1 MKRIF
6 VSLFAVAVLW
16 GVSLAQQ
23 PTSPPSNNSTPQE
36 QQAPATNTPQPQTAP
51 EPSTSPT
58 PNSPSAQQN
67 GQPAEQTP
75 QAPPQS
81 PQPVP
86 PAAQQNPRSPS
97 GNSPQSASPSRIAPG
112 SVIPVELT
120 KSIDAKKA
128 KTGDEVVAKVTMDLK
143 TNSGEIV
150 VPKDTK
156 VVGHVTEAQTRSK
169 EQKDSQVGIIFD
181 RAVMKNGGEMQIP
194 MSIQAIIAPQG
205 SNSGDANNGNEQ
217 STATP
222 SANASGASS
231 NGGRAPGMGG
241 TPPPAPNASTG
252 SNTPT
257 DASTAANAHEPITGK
272 TQGVV
277 GLRDLKLATSATAA
291 AQGSV
296 VSSEKNNVKLE
307 SGTFMLLRVNQ

>member
-6 VSLFAVAVLW
+6 VSLFAVAVVW
-16 GVSLAQQ
+16 GVSLGQQ

-36 QQAPATNTPQPQTAP
+36 QQAPATTT
-51 EPSTSPT
+51 
-58 PNSPSAQQN
+58 PSAQPN
-67 GQPAEQTP
+67 GQPAEPIPQAPQQTP
-75 QAPPQS
+75 QPGHL
-81 PQPVP
+81 
-86 PAAQQNPRSPS
+86 AAQQNPNSPS
-97 GNSPQSASPSRIAPG
+97 GNSPQSASASRIAPG
-112 SVIPVELT
+112 TVIPVELT
-120 KSIDAKKA
+120 KSIDAKKV

-143 TNSGEIV
+143 TNSGEMV

-181 RAVMKNGGEMQIP
+181 RAVMKNGGEIEMP

-205 SNSGDANNGNEQ
+205 ANSGNASNGNDQSTAAPSANGGGTVSNSG
-217 STATP
+217 
-222 SANASGASS
+222 
-231 NGGRAPGMGG
+231 RAPRMGDG
-241 TPPPAPNASTG
+241 TPPPVPNASTG

-257 DASTAANAHEPITGK
+257 DDSSAASAHEPITGK
-272 TQGVV
+272 TEGVV
-277 GLRDLKLATSATAA
+277 GLRDLKLATTATAA
-291 AQGSV
+291 SQGSV

>member
-36 QQAPATNTPQPQTAP
+36 QQAPATTT
-51 EPSTSPT
+51 PSTQP
-58 PNSPSAQQN
+58 N
-67 GQPAEQTP
+67 GQPAELTP
-75 QAPPQS
+75 QAPQQT
-81 PQPVP
+81 PQPGP
-86 PAAQQNPRSPS
+86 PAAQQNPKSPS
-97 GNSPQSASPSRIAPG
+97 GNSPQSASAPRIAPG

-120 KSIDAKKA
+120 KSIDVKKV

-181 RAVMKNGGEMQIP
+181 RAVMKTGEIEMP

-205 SNSGDANNGNEQ
+205 SNSGNANNGNDQ
-217 STATP
+217 STAAP
-222 SANASGASS
+222 SASGSGASS
-231 NGGRAPGMGG
+231 NGGRAPRMGG

-252 SNTPT
+252 SHTPT
-257 DASTAANAHEPITGK
+257 DDSSAASAHEPITGK
-272 TQGVV
+272 TEGVV
-277 GLRDLKLATSATAA
+277 GLRDLKLATTATAA
-291 AQGSV
+291 SQGSV

>member
-16 GVSLAQQ
+16 GVSLGQQ
-23 PTSPPSNNSTPQE
+23 PTSPPSNNSKPQE
-36 QQAPATNTPQPQTAP
+36 PQAPATTT
-51 EPSTSPT
+51 
-58 PNSPSAQQN
+58 PSAQPN
-67 GQPAEQTP
+67 GQPAELTP
-75 QAPPQS
+75 QAP
-81 PQPVP
+81 QPGHL
-86 PAAQQNPRSPS
+86 AAQQNPKSPS
-97 GNSPQSASPSRIAPG
+97 GNAPQSASASRIAPG
-112 SVIPVELT
+112 TVIPVELT
-120 KSIDAKKA
+120 KSIDAKKV

-156 VVGHVTEAQTRSK
+156 VVGHVTEAQARSK

-181 RAVMKNGGEMQIP
+181 RAVMKNGGEIELP

-205 SNSGDANNGNEQ
+205 SNSGNANNGNDQ
-217 STATP
+217 STAAP
-222 SANASGASS
+222 GADGTRVSS
-231 NGGRAPGMGG
+231 NSGRAPGMGG

-257 DASTAANAHEPITGK
+257 DDSSAASAHEPITGK
-272 TQGVV
+272 TEGVV
-277 GLRDLKLATSATAA
+277 GLRDLKLATTATATS
-291 AQGSV
+291 QGSV